1 MKAVIYARYSS
12 DNQRE
17 ESIEGQ
23 LRECKEYAER
33 NDILVLQSY
42 IDRGLS
48 AKTDNR
54 PEFQRMI
61 RDSAKGLFDTV
72 LVWKLDRFARN
83 RYDSAHYKSQLRKNG
98 VKVVSAT
105 ESIADGPEGIILES
119 MLEGMA
125 EYYSAELAQKVN
137 RGMRENA
144 LKARSNGGT
153 TPLGYRLDEDHRL
166 KIDPLTA
173 PVVREVF
180 QRYADGE
187 NLRTIICS
195 LNERG
200 IRTSRNYPFR
210 HSSFNTMLK
219 NRKYIGE
226 YHYKDVIIP
235 DAVPPIISKE
245 LFERVQERMKKN
257 QHAPARAK
265 AEEEYL
271 LTTKL
276 FCGHCGRLMIG
287 ESGKGRNGTIHRY
300 YKCAGAKRRLGC
312 HKKAVKKDWIE
323 RVAVQY
329 TIQRVFQDDLIAQ
342 IADELV
348 ALQGAEDSALPL
360 LRRQLADTERG
371 IENMLNAIQ
380 QGIFTS
386 STRQRL
392 EELENLRAEL
402 KSSILQAELERP
414 QYSRED
420 IIQWISRF
428 KGGDPS
434 DKAYQRQIIDIFLNS
449 IYVFDDKL
457 VFTYNYK
464 NGSQTV
470 SLSDVFAAFGSDSR
484 AGASPESRQTQ
495 KRQPAFPLFRG
506 REKERYGL
514 WRAGPNLCLED
525 LAERKSAKQ
534 ELQKAKRKFRQGSAP
549 GAADRWPGRLAAGRT
564 RAGPPSAKM
573 LAKSRRLCYA
583 RNEKRRKG
591 KVRQECA
598 FAENFTQTCFYAVGV

>member
-1 MKAVIYARYSS
+1 
-12 DNQRE
+12 
-17 ESIEGQ
+17 
-23 LRECKEYAER
+23 
-33 NDILVLQSY
+33 
-42 IDRGLS
+42 
-48 AKTDNR
+48 
-54 PEFQRMI
+54 
-61 RDSAKGLFDTV
+61 
-72 LVWKLDRFARN
+72 
-83 RYDSAHYKSQLRKNG
+83 
-98 VKVVSAT
+98 
-105 ESIADGPEGIILES
+105 
-119 MLEGMA
+119 
-125 EYYSAELAQKVN
+125 
-137 RGMRENA
+137 
-144 LKARSNGGT
+144 
-153 TPLGYRLDEDHRL
+153 
-166 KIDPLTA
+166 
-173 PVVREVF
+173 
-180 QRYADGE
+180 
-187 NLRTIICS
+187 
-195 LNERG
+195 NERG

-287 ESGKGRNGTIHRY
+287 ESGKGRNGVVHRY

-428 KGGDPS
+428 KGGDPN

-464 NGSQTV
+464 KGSQTV
-470 SLSDVFAAFGSDSR
+470 SLDEVFAAFGSDSR
-484 AGASPESRQTQ
+484 AGASPAKHPDASASGIFLLSKTRFRKQENKARL
-495 KRQPAFPLFRG
+495 RPAPAF
-506 REKERYGL
+506 
-514 WRAGPNLCLED
+514 A
-525 LAERKSAKQ
+525 AA
-534 ELQKAKRKFRQGSAP
+534 AGSAAP
-549 GAADRWPGRLAAGRT
+549 GTAAPAAGR
-564 RAGPPSAKM
+564 SD
-573 LAKSRRLCYA
+573 S
-583 RNEKRRKG
+583 
-591 KVRQECA
+591 
-598 FAENFTQTCFYAVGV
+598 